1 MELTN
6 IELQNKLGDYLNRN
20 SAKALKEMT
29 EEDRELLK
37 AEGKALAMVAKY
49 MIPNT
54 SLVQKQD
61 KMCGRTDRSNK
72 LIGE

>member
-6 IELQNKLGDYLNRN
+6 IELQNRLGDFLNRN
-20 SAKALKEMT
+20 SASKLKEMS

-37 AEGKALAMVAKY
+37 EEGKALAMVAKY

-61 KMCGRTDRSNK
+61 RMCGRTDRSNK